1 MKVKKYVFVTAII
14 LILSVVF
21 ISFFYQQ
28 SKLDGSTLESR
39 ELRLNQSDDGI
50 HIASEIKIDEYIISG
65 IIDANNQY
73 GLAIFEPGDNDK
85 YKLQTRSLE
94 DNSEIVTEHT
104 IINGTDYDLFW
115 YNQADLDY
123 AEITYAVQ
131 GKKLE
136 PIKLDAGENKILYY
150 RAPGD
155 DYSVEVIF
163 YDIQG
168 NQYK

>member
-65 IIDANNQY
+65 IVSTNSKY
-73 GLAIFEPGDNDK
+73 GLAVFEPENNNK
-85 YKLQTRSLE
+85 YKLQTRYLE

-150 RAPGD
+150 KAPGNE
-155 DYSVEVIF
+155 YSVEVIF
-163 YDIQG
+163 YDTQG
-168 NQYK
+168 NQYE

>member
-65 IIDANNQY
+65 IISTNSQY
-73 GLAIFEPGDNDK
+73 GLAVFEPENNK
-85 YKLQTRSLE
+85 YKLKTRSLE

-163 YDIQG
+163 YDTQG
-168 NQYK
+168 NQYE